1 MQENL
6 QRSEIEDFKPK
17 TELNPELWHK
27 GLLDSRVRLRL
38 MDIADDFKD
47 TLDIRW
53 VKPEDVVLTGSMAN
67 YNWNDFSDIDVH
79 IIMDY
84 SKVYK
89 DKKFVKSYFD
99 AKKNLWKEEH
109 PKLKVFGFPVE
120 MYVEDSKNPSKAG
133 GVYSLNKNEWLKKPK
148 EMDAENVDYD
158 KIERKAV
165 DIMDDVDELIG
176 KLKKEKDLKKC
187 DVVSGKLD
195 KLFDK
200 LKTERKKALSAKER
214 ELSPWNLIWKILRAE
229 GYLDKIINAINRN
242 YDRQNSVNEHKVT
255 IMTEEQFNKNIIDNG
270 VRTYYKG
277 STPDDSRRIKTGNT
291 FWDSQFFVSKNK
303 EMSVPL

>member
-6 QRSEIEDFKPK
+6 QRTEIEDFKPK
-17 TELNPELWHK
+17 TELNPELWHE

-99 AKKNLWKEEH
+99 AKKDLWKQDH
-109 PKLKVFGFPVE
+109 PNLKVFGYPVE
-120 MYVEDSKNPSKAG
+120 LYVEDSENPSKAG
-133 GVYSLNKNEWLKKPK
+133 GVYSLDKNEWLTEPK
-148 EMDAENVDYD
+148 EMDDSKMD
-158 KIERKAV
+158 LKKIERKANE
-165 DIMDDVDELIG
+165 IMDDVDELTER
-176 KLKKEKDLKKC
+176 LKNEKDLKQSDKTA
-187 DVVSGKLD
+187 D
-195 KLFDK
+195 KLYGVFEK
-200 LKTERKKALSAKER
+200 LKDARKKALTTKER
-214 ELSPWNLIWKILRAE
+214 ELSPWNVVWKILRAE
-229 GYLDKIINAINRN
+229 GYLDKIIKCVNAN
-242 YDRQNSVNEHKVT
+242 YDRQNSIKESKTVILSASQHKK
-255 IMTEEQFNKNIIDNG
+255 FFAD
-270 VRTYYKG
+270 YL
-277 STPDDSRRIKTGNT
+277 SRK
-291 FWDSQFFVSKNK
+291 
-303 EMSVPL
+303 